1 MMLILLKPIY
11 SLLYQEPSLFLD
23 ERRET
28 KRESERERKGESN
41 GWQNIK
47 FSTAKRVET
56 MPC

>member
-23 ERRET
+23 ER